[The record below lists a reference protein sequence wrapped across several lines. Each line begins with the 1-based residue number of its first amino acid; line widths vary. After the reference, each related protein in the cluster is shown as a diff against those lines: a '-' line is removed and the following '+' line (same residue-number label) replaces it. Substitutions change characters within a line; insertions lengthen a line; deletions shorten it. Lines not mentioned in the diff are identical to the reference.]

1 VKPTAPRGVSNR
13 LSCENRGPGLAES
26 RVTAIAACR
35 TCGTEPLERFS
46 GGYHLRSDACQHPS
60 PRGSSVIVAS
70 IQLADLV
77 TSIDPS
83 ATGTVLRRGPIS

>member
-1 VKPTAPRGVSNR
+1 M
-13 LSCENRGPGLAES
+13 
-26 RVTAIAACR
+26 TAIAACR
-35 TCGTEPLERFS
+35 TCGTEPLQRFS
-46 GGYHLRSDACQHPS
+46 GGDHLRSDACHHPS